1 MRSKRYYTSISEED
15 PWEDSD
21 WIPSTAEFLLP
32 RDRLQRMLLETPTRE
47 ITTDHF
53 AAVGPDDTMER
64 AIHRMRQHHVRAVL
78 VMRGEDL
85 LGIVTERDAVMHIEP
100 GETGAD
106 LIVRDIM
113 TPDPVIIGEEEPV
126 GCAVQRLAVE
136 GVHHLPVFDEFELKV
151 IGIVEQRPLLNRIIE
166 TILNEEWAA
175 DMDDEEEFGGG

>member
-1 MRSKRYYTSISEED
+1 MTTHRYYTPLSDED

-32 RDRLQRMLLETPTRE
+32 KDRLQAMLLETAAITV
-47 ITTDHF
+47 TTDTVVT
-53 AAVGPDDTMER
+53 VGPDDSMEL
-64 AIHRMRQHHVRAVL
+64 AIDRMREHNVRAVL

-85 LGIVTERDAVMHIEP
+85 LGIVTERDAVLHVEP

-106 LIVRDIM
+106 LIVRDVM

-136 GVHHLPVFDEFELKV
+136 GVHHLPVVAEFELKV

-175 DMDDEEEFGGG
+175 DPDDELYA

>member
-1 MRSKRYYTSISEED
+1 MTSDRYYTPLSDED

-21 WIPSTAEFLLP
+21 WIPSTVEFLLP
-32 RDRLQRMLLETPTRE
+32 KDRLEEMLLETPTSTVTTNTF
-47 ITTDHF
+47 IT
-53 AAVGPDDTMER
+53 VGPDDTMEL
-64 AIHRMRQHHVRAVL
+64 AIYRMRQHSVRAVL

-85 LGIVTERDAVMHIEP
+85 LGIVTERDAVLHIEP
-100 GETGAD
+100 GDTGAE
-106 LIVRDIM
+106 LLVRDIM

-136 GVHHLPVFDEFELKV
+136 GVHHLPVVAEFELKV

-175 DMDDEEEFGGG
+175 DPDEDLGV

>member
-1 MRSKRYYTSISEED
+1 MRPRRYYTSLSEED

-32 RDRLQRMLLETPTRE
+32 RDRLQRMLLETPTSA
-47 ITTDHF
+47 ITSDAF
-53 AAVGPDDTMER
+53 ATVGPDDTMER
-64 AIHRMRQHHVRAVL
+64 AIYRMRQHHVRAVL

-85 LGIVTERDAVMHIEP
+85 LGIVTERDAVMHVEP
-100 GETGAD
+100 GDTGAN

-136 GVHHLPVFDEFELKV
+136 GVHHLPVMDAFELKV

-175 DMDDEEEFGGG
+175 EMDEEEELGGG

>member
-53 AAVGPDDTMER
+53 ATVGPDDTMER
-64 AIHRMRQHHVRAVL
+64 AIYRMRQHRVRAVL

-136 GVHHLPVFDEFELKV
+136 GVHHLPDFDEFELKV

-175 DMDDEEEFGGG
+175 DIDDDEEMGGG